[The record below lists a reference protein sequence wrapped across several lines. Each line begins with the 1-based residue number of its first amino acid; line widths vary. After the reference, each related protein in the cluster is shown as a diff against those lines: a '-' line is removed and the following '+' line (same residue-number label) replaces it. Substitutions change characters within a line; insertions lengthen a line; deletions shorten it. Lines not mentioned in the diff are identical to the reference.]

1 MIKKDTFDK
10 EKFKKELES
19 NVRMLFRRNL
29 DEATTQQI
37 YQAVAYSVKDDIIDN
52 WIETHKA
59 YENRTRKW
67 FTTCPWSSLWEE
79 LLETT

>member
-19 NVRMLFRRNL
+19 NVRMLFRRKL
-29 DEATTQQI
+29 EEATPQQI

-59 YENRTRKW
+59 YEKTGQ
-67 FTTCPWSSLWEE
+67 EDG
-79 LLETT
+79 LLHVHGVPYG

>member
-19 NVRMLFRRNL
+19 NVRMLFRRKL
-29 DEATTQQI
+29 EEATPQQI

-52 WIETHKA
+52 WIETQSI
-59 YENRTRKW
+59 RK
-67 FTTCPWSSLWEE
+67 TGQEDG
-79 LLETT
+79 LLHVHGVPYG

>member
-29 DEATTQQI
+29 DAATTQQI
-37 YQAVAYSVKDDIIDN
+37 YQAVPVKDDIIDN

>member
-19 NVRMLFRRNL
+19 NVRMLFRRKL
-29 DEATTQQI
+29 EEATPQQI

-52 WIETHKA
+52 WIETSI
-59 YENRTRKW
+59 RK
-67 FTTCPWSSLWEE
+67 TGQEDG
-79 LLETT
+79 LLHVHGVPYG